1 MDIINNVNDFINNIV
16 WGIPMIVLIFG
27 TGIYFTIRLKFI
39 QVTKIKE
46 IFNNTVKKVFK
57 KSDGKGVIQSG
68 EAALISMGEIVGSG
82 NIAGVATAIASGGP
96 GSIFWM
102 WIAGFFGMAI
112 KYIEIALGIIY
123 RKVSK
128 KDGSIKGNP
137 MYYLKDG
144 LNSKFLATF
153 YAVMAVLSYI
163 VIVAMVDTNT
173 IVNAV
178 NTKFSTVSP
187 KIIALVLVVIV
198 GAIVFGGIKRLGNFS
213 KYFVPIMGIV
223 YIISGLIVIG
233 CKWNLVGSAF
243 ATIFSSAFTPQA
255 AVGGFAGASITQ
267 IIRYGL
273 ARGIYSNE
281 AGLGTAAFAHSAAK
295 TDSPVKQ
302 AMWSPVEIFFDT
314 LIINTITGLVV
325 IIAGLWTTG
334 ISGSELV
341 IKSFDLVLP
350 GGLGSYIIMI
360 ASIMFSFTCLT
371 SASYVCEECF
381 EYLFG
386 AKSIII
392 VRILWLVFIVLGALT
407 SLELVWNLAD
417 TVNGLMLIPNMIGII
432 FLGNKVVKLTNEYF
446 KNNKKAKKVID

>member
-144 LNSKFLATF
+144 LNSKFLAAF

-178 NTKFSTVSP
+178 NAKFSTVSP

-302 AMWSPVEIFFDT
+302 AMWGPVEIFFDT

>member
-16 WGIPMIVLIFG
+16 WGIPMIILIFG

-46 IFNNTVKKVFK
+46 IFNNTVKKIFK

-144 LNSKFLATF
+144 LNSKFLAAF

-178 NTKFSTVSP
+178 NTKFNTVSP

-198 GAIVFGGIKRLGNFS
+198 GIIVFGGIKRLGNFS

-281 AGLGTAAFAHSAAK
+281 AGLGTAAFAHSTAK
-295 TDSPVKQ
+295 ADSPIKQ
-302 AMWSPVEIFFDT
+302 AMWGPVEIFFDT

-446 KNNKKAKKVID
+446 KNNKKTKKVIG